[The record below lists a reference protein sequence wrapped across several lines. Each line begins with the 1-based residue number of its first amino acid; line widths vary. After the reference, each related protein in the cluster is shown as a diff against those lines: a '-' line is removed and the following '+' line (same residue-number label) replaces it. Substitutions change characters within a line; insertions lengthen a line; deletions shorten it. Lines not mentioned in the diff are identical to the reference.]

1 MAYALFV
8 LVGLGAGVN
17 GVLLVAQ
24 IDDYGVDR
32 TTIGAT
38 FFTGSAGF
46 VLAGA
51 MAGPLVH
58 RWGYRTT
65 LVAGA
70 LVYVAAGACV
80 ATRPAFAVFVVLQ
93 LGVGYA
99 TGLLESVLNAYLAE
113 LPRAAT
119 LLNRLHAFFGVGA
132 LLGPLVGAAL
142 LTVTTWPV
150 VVLVLAV
157 VGIPLAVAAR
167 ATYPPRRP
175 LGETEPADPTQSP
188 PGAAGRGGAALVGA
202 AVRQPAILLAATML
216 TLYVGLELGVG
227 NWAFGYLVEARDLSD
242 LQAGYV
248 VSGYWLGLTLGRFLI
263 SPLAARLGLTPVG
276 TTYVCLLGISAAAAV
291 TWAAPYAVVAA
302 VSLALLGFFLGPVF
316 PTTMA
321 VLPQLTSAHLVPTAV
336 GVVNAGSVV
345 GGAALPWVIGLFG
358 EEVGAWT
365 LLPIALV
372 LGLLQ
377 LVVWWRTAAH
387 VRRPLTPRSG

>member
-32 TTIGAT
+32 TTIGVT

-46 VLAGA
+46 VVASA

-70 LVYVAAGACV
+70 LVYVVAGIAV
-80 ATRPAFAVFVVLQ
+80 ATRPTFVVFVLLQ

-99 TGLLESVLNAYLAE
+99 TGLLESALNAYLAE

-132 LLGPLVGAAL
+132 LLGPLAAAAL
-142 LTVTTWPV
+142 LTVASWPV
-150 VVLVLAV
+150 VVLALA
-157 VGIPLAVAAR
+157 GGAAPLAVAVR
-167 ATYPPRRP
+167 ATYPPRAN
-175 LGETEPADPTQSP
+175 EPAEPA
-188 PGAAGRGGAALVGA
+188 GATTPVDVEHRRGGWALVAA
-202 AVRQPAILLAATML
+202 AVRQPAVLLAATML

-227 NWAFGYLVEARDLSD
+227 NWAYGYLVEARDLSD
-242 LQAGYV
+242 LQAGYA

-263 SPLAARLGLTPVG
+263 SPAAARRGITPVG
-276 TTYVCLLGISAAAAV
+276 
-291 TWAAPYAVVAA
+291 
-302 VSLALLGFFLGPVF
+302 LALLGFFLGPIF

-321 VLPQLTSAHLVPTAV
+321 VLPQLTSARLVPTAV

-345 GGAALPWVIGLFG
+345 GGAALPWATGLVG

-387 VRRPLTPRSG
+387 VRRPVTPR

>member
-70 LVYVAAGACV
+70 VVYVIAGACV
-80 ATRPAFAVFVVLQ
+80 ATRPAFAVFVLLQ

-132 LLGPLVGAAL
+132 LLGPLVAAAL
-142 LTVTTWPV
+142 LTVASWPV
-150 VVLVLAV
+150 VVLLLAA
-157 VGIPLAVAAR
+157 VGIPLAAAVR
-167 ATYPPRRP
+167 ATYPPR
-175 LGETEPADPTQSP
+175 ETEPADPTETSVVP
-188 PGAAGRGGAALVGA
+188 DAGPGRGGVALVRA

-263 SPLAARLGLTPVG
+263 SPLAARRGLTPVG
-276 TTYVCLLGISAAAAV
+276 TTYACLVGISAAAAL
-291 TWAAPYAVVAA
+291 TWAAPYAAVAA
-302 VSLALLGFFLGPVF
+302 VGLALLGFFLGPIF

-321 VLPQLTSAHLVPTAV
+321 VLPQLTSARLVPTAV

-345 GGAALPWVIGLFG
+345 GGAALPWATGLVG

-365 LLPIALV
+365 LLPIALG

-387 VRRPLTPRSG
+387 VRRPLTPR

>member
-51 MAGPLVH
+51 IAGPLVH

-70 LVYVAAGACV
+70 VVYVVAGACV
-80 ATRPAFAVFVVLQ
+80 ATRPSFVVFVLLQ

-132 LLGPLVGAAL
+132 LLGPLVAAAL

-150 VVLVLAV
+150 VVLVLAA
-157 VGIPLAVAAR
+157 VGIPLAVAVR
-167 ATYPPRRP
+167 ITYPTRAPTP
-175 LGETEPADPTQSP
+175 TEPASTDHDH
-188 PGAAGRGGAALVGA
+188 GGAALVRA

-216 TLYVGLELGVG
+216 TLYVGLEVGVG
-227 NWAFGYLVEARDLSD
+227 NWAYGYLVEARDLSD

-263 SPLAARLGLTPVG
+263 SPLAARRGLTPVG
-276 TTYVCLLGISAAAAV
+276 TTYVCLAGISAAAAV

-302 VSLALLGFFLGPVF
+302 GGLALLGFFLGPIF

-321 VLPQLTSAHLVPTAV
+321 VLPQLTSARLVPTAV

-345 GGAALPWVIGLFG
+345 GGAALPWATGLVG

-387 VRRPLTPRSG
+387 VRRPLTPR